1 MSIIAELATKVLP
14 LYGLVV
20 VGFFLNR
27 RFKVPEQYFSAALLY
42 VLLPILVVDNVMQAS
57 STQLA
62 VIPPLTFLLATLMN
76 IPARLAART
85 IAPDY
90 DKNLLASTF
99 SFFNVAFF
107 GIPTVTAL
115 FGQEQLTTVICAY
128 IGTALYGDTIGYYLV
143 ARTKLPVGQAV
154 SKVFK
159 IPLLYAFLI
168 GLVLNLNGVKSP
180 QAWSPVLDG
189 LGWIVSAVG
198 MLMIGFNLSGVTL
211 KTVNYVSLVKI
222 TAARTVGAALLMGG
236 LLWAEY
242 TWIGELERK
251 SQQVLMLI
259 PFFPV
264 AVTVTVFASFLE
276 TEEESAA
283 SLVAFTAFVSLLLV
297 PLVSLFF

>member
-1 MSIIAELATKVLP
+1 MNILGELATKVLP
-14 LYGLVV
+14 LYGLVI

-27 RFKVPEQYFSAALLY
+27 RFHVPEQYFSAALLY

-57 STQLA
+57 ATQLA

-76 IPARLAART
+76 IPARLASRS

-90 DKNLLASTF
+90 NQNLLASTF

-115 FGQEQLTTVICAY
+115 FGPEQLTIVICAY

-168 GLVLNLNGVKSP
+168 GLVLNLNGVKP
-180 QAWSPVLDG
+180 PEAWTPVLDG
-189 LGWIVSAVG
+189 LGWVVSALG
-198 MLMIGFNLSGVTL
+198 MLMIGFNLSGVKL
-211 KTVNYVSLVKI
+211 KTVDYSRLTRI
-222 TAARTVGAALLMGG
+222 TAARTVGAILLMGG

-242 TWIGELERK
+242 AWVGELDTK
-251 SQQVLMLI
+251 SRQVLALI

-276 TEEESAA
+276 TEEQSAA